1 MLCIAAASGNVFA
14 YLWANEAPRGFSG
27 PEFAKALCP
36 RGRGLGLDGLFLL
49 QPMVEG
55 APWEMDH
62 WEPDGSRTFC
72 SNGTRAAASLLP
84 AGMLGDLDVRVSDE
98 AVRLRLATDSVG
110 LRLSEGAE
118 HRIRPALLPLE
129 LPHAFGWT
137 GTPHLVVEVQDVD
150 RVNLA
155 EFAPPLRHHP
165 NLLEGANVS
174 IIQVTAPGRARIR
187 SWERGVEGETLCC
200 GQGCAVAGAWLA
212 QRTETN
218 AWQFQPAG
226 EDPVQVS
233 LEGMTEGRWSGLW
246 LAGPVRRIG
255 TFQPDSA
262 LVIRP

>member
-1 MLCIAAASGNVFA
+1 MFCIAAASGNVFA
-14 YLWANEAPRGFSG
+14 YLWASEAPRDFSG
-27 PEFAKALCP
+27 PESAKALCP

-49 QPMVEG
+49 QPLVEG

-84 AGMLGDLDVRVSDE
+84 AGVRGDIDARVSGE
-98 AVRLRLATDSVG
+98 AVRLRLDADGVG
-110 LRLSEGAE
+110 LRLSEGPE
-118 HRIRPALLPLE
+118 HILRPAFLPLE

-165 NLLEGANVS
+165 DLSEGANVS

-212 QRTETN
+212 QRTGTSG
-218 AWQFQPAG
+218 WQFQPAG

-233 LEGMTEGRWSGLW
+233 LESMTEGRWSGLW

-255 TFQPDSA
+255 MFEPDPV
-262 LVIRP
+262 LVNRA